1 MTITYEDALSK
12 LQERAFGGS
21 GVAAAPG
28 DSQDDQEFFTEG
40 PLMAG
45 SSSAVEWFK
54 KSLEDTES
62 SALAILILV
71 GAPGN
76 GKSFIAKKVV
86 DGLKDIDNKPDGLH
100 HRTYSYKS
108 ASGRDLLVV
117 NDASIPNSEPNV
129 TLVDDINNAV
139 SDTKL
144 LLININRGILYQE
157 INKKDVDTSSI
168 GYLII
173 NWIDKKEN
181 AGDKDLVLIV
191 DKEDSK
197 GSPLRNACVEGRSVK
212 KEINIT
218 AVFMDSCSL
227 LESEIKVVDPQLD
240 SNPWPKIDTPYKIAY
255 LHERIPDFSEATP
268 AGQVLAQFV
277 RDFPEP
283 DSETNKDPFQANL
296 KSLQSEKVRTGIL
309 TSIRLAE
316 IASSKRM
323 TYRELWGTI
332 SILLIGNT
340 INNPSDKE
348 VNPLKWL
355 KEKNLET
362 LEGKEKFRE
371 MLSLASIRLHQA
383 IFGANDFFDSELVAK
398 TSPVLQL
405 TQKIDPI
412 ADALDWARPVYN
424 SFYGQTEGKCIL
436 KAIMEE
442 LEEGALRDYITEP
455 EEGALRD
462 YITDFDLALDEVIT
476 EALNG
481 ENDWISTEKEKK
493 KLIGWYGNYLIRM
506 LAICKG
512 MTSYYEELE
521 NWIQSWNYAN
531 TNERLS
537 SKLERGIKIL
547 VSPRSNSEN
556 DIIYYPIFASKVEPI
571 DEEAIG
577 AQIAIG
583 STTDI
588 NFIAEPDGD
597 FLLIKLNP
605 GNVKIELDF
614 PLLREAWSCSGG
626 HTGITDQALLSTPRI
641 ERFRSAMLNSNTKNK
656 TYLVSNKLWE
666 LIETDPASGK

>member
-117 NDASIPNSEPNV
+117 NDASIPNSEPDV

-139 SDTKL
+139 SDKKL

-240 SNPWPKIDTPYKIAY
+240 SNPWLKIDTPYKIAY

-362 LEGKEKFRE
+362 LEGKEKFLE

-383 IFGANDFFDSELVAK
+383 IFGANDCFDSELVAK

-412 ADALDWARPVYN
+412 VDALDWARPVYD
-424 SFYGQTEGKCIL
+424 SFYGQTEGKDIL
-436 KAIMEE
+436 KAIVDEAEE
-442 LEEGALRDYITEP
+442 DALNEYITK
-455 EEGALRD
+455 
-462 YITDFDLALDEVIT
+462 FDLELDSLIT
-476 EALNG
+476 KALNE

-493 KLIGWYGNYLIRM
+493 QLIRWYGNYLVRM
-506 LAICKG
+506 LAICGG

-521 NWIQSWNYAN
+521 NWIKSWNYAN
-531 TNERLS
+531 TTKRLS
-537 SKLERGIKIL
+537 TELERGIKTL
-547 VSPRSNSEN
+547 LSPRSNSEN
-556 DIIYYPIFASKVEPI
+556 DIIFYPIFASKVEPI
-571 DEEAIG
+571 DEEAIE

-605 GNVKIELDF
+605 DDEAVSNISNVKIELDF
-614 PLLREAWSCSGG
+614 PLLREAWSCSEG
-626 HTGITDQALLSTPRI
+626 HIGITDQARLSTPRI

-656 TYLVSNKLWE
+656 TYLVSNKLRE
-666 LIETDPASGK
+666 LIETDPASSK